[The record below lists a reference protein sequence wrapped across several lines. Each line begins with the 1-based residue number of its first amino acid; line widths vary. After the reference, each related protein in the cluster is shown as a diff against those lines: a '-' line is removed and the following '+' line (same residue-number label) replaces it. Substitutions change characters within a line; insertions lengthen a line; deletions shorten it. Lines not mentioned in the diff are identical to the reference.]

1 MKSMSKRTRNVVHIK
16 HRTAGTSNELSFDV
30 LEAKKNEAD
39 GGSASGECW
48 ARRFRTKRIE
58 RGAFF
63 PSQGSSSSTY
73 AGGSVPQLY
82 TNDAARAAR
91 NIELARLPYENP
103 AAEIVR
109 RKKKRFRSRALS
121 VALGVAVI
129 AAIAF
134 LMATEVTRYLSDQE
148 ATLVTLKTSL
158 QTVEE
163 ADQTIVAMDKLV
175 ATSPNWQD
183 ESDARRVLESLP
195 EANNL
200 LDKAY
205 EQAKWASVSLFNS
218 RDREAANR
226 AVTAIAGRKEMTTQG
241 QMILT
246 DAIAAKEA
254 AFCMEE
260 AWGLLLEADTFS
272 SQAGELVQDTTTDNV
287 NASMEAS
294 NKAIERFEQAQ
305 DLVQQAQTRYPE
317 ADVTSYAKY
326 LEKRLRGQR
335 AALESDAAIL
345 LMDRASAEE
354 QAEILYNYDLEAAE
368 IAKGFPDDPTK
379 PVTDACNEKRAELGE
394 KYDQARSQAA
404 SADAYLRE
412 YLGDTSK

>member
-1 MKSMSKRTRNVVHIK
+1 MPKRTRSVVHIK

-39 GGSASGECW
+39 GGNASGKRW
-48 ARRFRTKRIE
+48 SRGFRAKKAE
-58 RGAFF
+58 RGTPFAGR
-63 PSQGSSSSTY
+63 GSSNAAY
-73 AGGSVPQLY
+73 AGGAMPQLY
-82 TNDAARAAR
+82 TNDVAQAAK

-109 RKKKRFRSRALS
+109 RKRKRSRSRALS
-121 VALGVAVI
+121 VALGAAVI

-134 LMATEVTRYLSDQE
+134 LMVTEVTRYLSDQE
-148 ATLVTLKTSL
+148 ATLATLKTSL
-158 QTVEE
+158 ETVEE

-175 ATSPNWQD
+175 AMPPNRQN

-195 EANNL
+195 EANGL
-200 LDKAY
+200 LDKAH
-205 EQAKWASVSLFNS
+205 EQATWASGSLFNG

-226 AVTAIAGRKEMTTQG
+226 AVTAIEGRREMATQG
-241 QMILT
+241 QMMLT

-254 AFCMEE
+254 ASSMDE
-260 AWGLLLEADTFS
+260 AWALLLEADTFA

-294 NKAIERFEQAQ
+294 HEAMARFEQAQ
-305 DLVQQAQTRYPE
+305 DLVQKAQTRYPE
-317 ADVTSYAKY
+317 ADVTPYAKY
-326 LEKRLRGQR
+326 IEKRMRGQE

-345 LMDRASAEE
+345 LMDRGSAEE
-354 QAEILYNYDLEAAE
+354 QSQNLYSYDLEAAE

-379 PVTDACNEKRAELGE
+379 PITDACNEKQAELGE